1 MASQPTWVERGCNQV
16 RALCSSAV
24 APWLCGSQRRL
35 HSVPWFDYGKVF
47 TWHTITGHH
56 MDCLND
62 CHKASLSSCE
72 QPKRGK
78 MYVFPVKNYIIFIAT
93 ELGMWTREGM
103 GYRWGNSSCFTSH
116 RYTVCSC
123 LRCVKNFYSQPSGG
137 CVTLQQS
144 FTLIAPPVSPFP
156 GK

>member
-35 HSVPWFDYGKVF
+35 HSVPWFDYSKVF
-47 TWHTITGHH
+47 TWHTIAGHH

-72 QPKRGK
+72 QPKRGE

-103 GYRWGNSSCFTSH
+103 GYRWGEQFLLHKPQIHCLFLSPVCKEFLQPAFRWMCDPSTVFHINCPSS
-116 RYTVCSC
+116 V
-123 LRCVKNFYSQPSGG
+123 
-137 CVTLQQS
+137 
-144 FTLIAPPVSPFP
+144 PFP
-156 GK
+156 R